1 MTPKQQRLNNL
12 KKSQLITK
20 TRRYGFGLF
29 YISMV
34 IISISLILGA
44 LNG

>member
-12 KKSQLITK
+12 KKAQLIMKTK
-20 TRRYGFGLF
+20 RYGFGLF
-29 YISMV
+29 FIAMV
-34 IISISLILGA
+34 ILSISLILGA

>member
-12 KKSQLITK
+12 KKAQLIMK